1 MRFGTKVVRQSPRL
15 QNRGVEDGECSMR
28 TRSMKKKGKALSP
41 VRLNFGKRPRSSVNL
56 SEAIG
61 SKSDSDSDF
70 DCMYG
75 KGKAEVVEVDARI
88 QLSSRF
94 LKIWDFYYDE
104 NTRNFHGKATYW
116 NDYSV
121 PEKIVNKLTGP
132 QFQLFMRNSDVS
144 GYSGKES
151 VLVAKYF
158 GESRVTRAFI
168 QSVYEEASF
177 DNDEEAVRL
186 SAIYL
191 LFNFLLAAAPPRYVD
206 MDLLTYA
213 AIGDLNVFPWGE
225 ICFDQTVR
233 SLSIAVKGSAR
244 RLKSG
249 FIEYNIFKE
258 RYTKLY
264 KLCGFPYCFQVFLY
278 ETIPTLKDR
287 GFCVRKDVSKF
298 RILWWK
304 EIGKSPTNEQLN
316 DFVFGSG

>member
-1 MRFGTKVVRQSPRL
+1 MYSRIIHQALIREIYPRDYGEIWFEFGEKQVRFGL
-15 QNRGVEDGECSMR
+15 
-28 TRSMKKKGKALSP
+28 
-41 VRLNFGKRPRSSVNL
+41 
-56 SEAIG
+56 
-61 SKSDSDSDF
+61 
-70 DCMYG
+70 
-75 KGKAEVVEVDARI
+75 
-88 QLSSRF
+88 
-94 LKIWDFYYDE
+94 
-104 NTRNFHGKATYW
+104 
-116 NDYSV
+116 
-121 PEKIVNKLTGP
+121 PEFCLISGMNGLG
-132 QFQLFMRNSDVS
+132 NSDVS

-191 LFNFLLAAAPPRYVD
+191 LFNFLLAAALPRYAD

-213 AIGDLNVFPWGE
+213 AIGDLNVFPWGK

-233 SLSIAVKGSAR
+233 SFSIAVKGSAR

-249 FIEYNIFKE
+249 FIEYNNFKE

-264 KLCGFPYCFQVFLY
+264 ILLSSVLY

-298 RILWWK
+298 RILGWK
-304 EIGKSPTNEQLN
+304 EIRKSPTNEQLN
-316 DFVFGSG
+316 DLVF

>member
-1 MRFGTKVVRQSPRL
+1 MRLGTKVVRQSPRL
-15 QNRGVEDGECSMR
+15 QNRVVEDGECSR
-28 TRSMKKKGKALSP
+28 RIRSMKKKGRALSA

-61 SKSDSDSDF
+61 SKSDSDFDF

-116 NDYSV
+116 NDYTV
-121 PEKIVNKLTGP
+121 PEKIVNKLTVP
-132 QFQLFMRNSDVS
+132 QFQLFMQTGNSDVS
-144 GYSGKES
+144 RYSGKES
-151 VLVAKYF
+151 VLVAKFF

-168 QSVYEEASF
+168 QFVYEEASF

-186 SAIYL
+186 SDIYL

-213 AIGDLNVFPWGE
+213 AIGDLNVFPWGK
-225 ICFDQTVR
+225 IYFDQTVR

-249 FIEYNIFKE
+249 FIEYNIFK
-258 RYTKLY
+258 
-264 KLCGFPYCFQVFLY
+264 GSVF
-278 ETIPTLKDR
+278 ECSRPR
-287 GFCVRKDVSKF
+287 S
-298 RILWWK
+298 
-304 EIGKSPTNEQLN
+304 
-316 DFVFGSG
+316 